1 MELWQNDGVKYS
13 LQVWLCGNHF
23 INYIYN
29 ASLDFYMKNYASKWI
44 MQRLT
49 AVILIPLTFWF
60 VYQCVILSNYE
71 YDQIKSF
78 FYSKINASLFFIL
91 IIAMLYHAKLGNETI
106 VEDYVTSHNLK
117 KITKLTISAL
127 TYIFMILTTISLFFI
142 LIMSMLYHAKLGN
155 ETIVEDYVTSYNLKK
170 ITKFTI
176 STLTY
181 LTMILTTISLFNIIS
196 S

>member
-1 MELWQNDGVKYS
+1 
-13 LQVWLCGNHF
+13 
-23 INYIYN
+23 
-29 ASLDFYMKNYASKWI
+29 MKNYTSKWI

-106 VEDYVTSHNLK
+106 VEDYVTSVNLK
-117 KITKLTISAL
+117 KITKLSISVL
-127 TYIFMILTTISLFFI
+127 TYSSMILTTISLF
-142 LIMSMLYHAKLGN
+142 Y
-155 ETIVEDYVTSYNLKK
+155 IV
-170 ITKFTI
+170 
-176 STLTY
+176 
-181 LTMILTTISLFNIIS
+181 S

>member
-1 MELWQNDGVKYS
+1 
-13 LQVWLCGNHF
+13 
-23 INYIYN
+23 
-29 ASLDFYMKNYASKWI
+29 MKNYASKWI

-91 IIAMLYHAKLGNETI
+91 IIAMLYYAKLGNETI
-106 VEDYVTSHNLK
+106 VEDYVTSVNLK
-117 KITKLTISAL
+117 KITKLFISVL
-127 TYIFMILTTISLFFI
+127 TYSSMILTTISLF
-142 LIMSMLYHAKLGN
+142 Y
-155 ETIVEDYVTSYNLKK
+155 
-170 ITKFTI
+170 
-176 STLTY
+176 
-181 LTMILTTISLFNIIS
+181 IIS